1 MHIFEE
7 KNMFEEEEKNGK
19 KESNLNLISF
29 NTEHE
34 RLDAQ
39 LYSLFHILA
48 FTICCALNIFNYVQ
62 FFLFSQQGVQYSTWQ
77 GMISMYLYLPIL
89 QLCICIC
96 VQEIVQ

>member
-1 MHIFEE
+1 MHTFEE
-7 KNMFEEEEKNGK
+7 KNMFEEEEEENGK

-39 LYSLFHILA
+39 LYSLFHIFA

-62 FFLFSQQGVQYSTWQ
+62 FSCFHNRVCSTAH
-77 GMISMYLYLPIL
+77 GRG
-89 QLCICIC
+89 
-96 VQEIVQ
+96 